1 MNIKLGQK
9 VIDKTTGFKGVVEHI
24 VYPLHDAVK
33 IGIQAPVGKD
43 GKMGEC
49 YVVDYIGVEVVD
61 EKPVVKA
68 IPSEPKY
75 PLGAKAECTITGFKG
90 TITAYALYLNGC
102 VRYKIQPVLPAGKK
116 AEDYAAQYLPE
127 GSLKVTNLPK
137 KEKEPTK
144 TGGPKE
150 KILRGKSW

>member
-1 MNIKLGQK
+1 MKIKLGQK
-9 VIDKTTGFKGVVEHI
+9 VIDKTTGFKGVVDHI
-24 VYPLHDAVK
+24 VYPLHDAMK
-33 IGIQAPVGKD
+33 IGIQGPVTKD

-49 YVVDYIGVEVVD
+49 YVVDYIGVEIVD
-61 EKPVVKA
+61 PKPVVNA
-68 IPSEPKY
+68 IESSPKY
-75 PLGAKAECTITGFKG
+75 PLGAQAECTITGFKG

-127 GSLKVTNLPK
+127 GSLKVTKMPK
-137 KEKEPTK
+137 QAKESTK

-150 KILRGKSW
+150 KILRGSSW